1 MSVPADHVPQDAAF
15 IDGCFMQVPGIFST
29 VEDTQALIAQAGTGA
44 DVGFAIIAF
53 NVAVLAAG
61 DLGELLFG

>member
-1 MSVPADHVPQDAAF
+1 
-15 IDGCFMQVPGIFST
+15 MQVPCIFST
-29 VEDTQALIAQAGTGA
+29 VKDAEGFVIQPGTGA